1 MPLYYLIV
9 QGRTHFVR
17 TRTGEAQRSTPVRR
31 EASMTKLMQNVRESG
46 FPFPGQV
53 IHLFVGGSEL
63 HGAKVHGTD
72 DLDIYGV
79 YIEPPE
85 MVLGLESLP
94 HFVWSTA
101 SPDRRNGPNDVDVTL
116 YSLKKWAG
124 LACKG
129 NPTALHFLFADGV
142 MRNEIWKEIV
152 ANKDVF
158 LARGCIK
165 QFLGFADSQIGC
177 MTGKKGRGKK
187 GQRPEIEAKYGYDVK
202 AAMHTLRLLYECK
215 ELVSEKTITLPRP
228 EKDFLVRVRTGQY
241 PLAEVLATAE
251 KLTVEC
257 EQVAQR
263 STLPERV
270 DRAAVSRLVA
280 DCYRKMWTEL

>member
-1 MPLYYLIV
+1 MADLL
-9 QGRTHFVR
+9 QH
-17 TRTGEAQRSTPVRR
+17 
-31 EASMTKLMQNVRESG
+31 VRESN
-46 FPFPGQV
+46 FPYADRL

-85 MVLGLESLP
+85 LVLGLESMP

-101 SPDRRNGPNDVDVTL
+101 GNDRRNGPHDVDITL

-142 MRNEIWKEIV
+142 LRSAIWKEV
-152 ANKDVF
+152 VRSRNVF
-158 LARGCIK
+158 LSRTFVK
-165 QFLGFADSQIGC
+165 PFLGFADDQLKRMAG
-177 MTGKKGRGKK
+177 TKGRGKK
-187 GQRPEIEAKYGYDVK
+187 GQRPEIEAKFGYDVK

-215 ELVSEKTITLPRP
+215 ELLSEGTITLPRP
-228 EKDFLVRVRTGQY
+228 ERNFLIRVRTGKYSMDKVVAMAQK
-241 PLAEVLATAE
+241 LFVECKETAEV
-251 KLTVEC
+251 
-257 EQVAQR
+257 
-263 STLPERV
+263 SPLPERV
-270 DRAAVSRLVA
+270 DRTAISILLTNA
-280 DCYRKMWTEL
+280 YRRAWDTA

>member
-1 MPLYYLIV
+1 
-9 QGRTHFVR
+9 
-17 TRTGEAQRSTPVRR
+17 
-31 EASMTKLMQNVRESG
+31 MTDLMQHVRDSG
-46 FPFPGQV
+46 FPWPDRV
-53 IHLFVGGSEL
+53 IHLFIGGSEL

-94 HFVWSTA
+94 HYVWSTA
-101 SPDRRNGPNDVDVTL
+101 SNDRRNGPNDVDITL

-129 NPTALHFLFADGV
+129 NPTALHFLFAHGT
-142 MRNEIWKEIV
+142 MRNAIWQEIV

-158 LARGCIK
+158 LARGCVK
-165 QFLGFADSQIGC
+165 QFLGFAESQIGR

-215 ELVSEKTITLPRP
+215 ELVSDSRITLPRP
-228 EKDFLVRVRTGQY
+228 EKDLLIRVRTGKY
-241 PLAEVLATAE
+241 PKEKVLAMAA
-251 KLTVEC
+251 KLTEEC
-257 EQVAQR
+257 EEAAR
-263 STLPERV
+263 SSGLPERV
-270 DRAAVSRLVA
+270 DRTAVSRIVA
-280 DCYRKMWTEL
+280 ACYRNMWDDD